1 MSHTSV
7 SPQPSNDNRE
17 KGIIAWFCHNSVAA
31 NLLMLFILAAGIA
44 SAIVI
49 KIQVFP
55 DFETRMIQASMAY
68 PGAAP
73 EEVELAIVIPIEEA
87 IQDLSGIERLRS
99 TAREGAGNVMIEVS
113 GGFDINELLNEIKS
127 RIDRIVTFPNGV
139 ERPVVS
145 EVEMVQSILQVAVY
159 GNLDDRALKLFTQ
172 QIRDEILLLPEVSQ
186 AQIMGDRAFEIAV
199 EVPENTLRE
208 YGLTM
213 SEVASAIRAG
223 SVDIPGGSIRTESG
237 RIQLR
242 TQEQAYTGEQF
253 GNIVLRT
260 NPDGS
265 RLLIRDIANV
275 IDGFVET
282 EEFSR
287 FDGRRALNIQVMA
300 TPEQNVLDVDQAVMA
315 YIEENQGT
323 YPDGVN
329 VDTWGSNA
337 FYLKGQLNMM
347 LGNLVMGAVLVFFVL
362 ATFLRLTM
370 AVWVMIGIPVAFF
383 GAIWL
388 MPFGPYPVTINMISL
403 FGLILVLGIVVDDAI
418 ITAESVHTEVSE
430 KGQSLDNVIRGVK
443 RVSVPATFGVLTT
456 IAAFAPM
463 VLVGGQAAPF
473 FESICVIVT
482 LCLLFSLIESKL
494 ILPAHLSHAK
504 LRSPSDKHRGPL
516 RRYQDAVAARLQ
528 NIIHNRYQPLLR
540 KAIHNRYTT
549 VAVFVS
555 CLILSVGIIGGG
567 LVRFE
572 FFPNVPSDF
581 IQAELEMND
590 GVSFEA
596 RNNALT
602 RMEEAVL
609 SLNDDFPDETPVDH
623 VVVFTNGDTGGQMLV
638 ELTKSEDRSVSATE
652 IEQHW
657 RDKVGTIAGAREVRF
672 YSSTN
677 IGGGSAINLQL
688 EGANYRQLEAAGL
701 ELQAKLE
708 SYQGVF
714 DVTNSYSSGSEE
726 IKLELKPQAEQFGLT
741 ATALGS
747 QIRQGFFGEE
757 AQRLLRGRDELRV
770 MVRYPREERSAIADL
785 ENIRIRTPDGTEI
798 PFDEVA
804 DVNVSEG
811 FATIRRIDRQ
821 RTVTVSGDIDPLVA
835 QSQTVIRDIINNFI
849 PELLER
855 YPQVSFALG
864 GASEEQIELMQR
876 VAIFFTAAMFLIYT
890 LLAIPLKSYM
900 QPLIVMSVIP
910 FGMVGALI
918 GHIVFNVTVSM
929 MSLFGLVAL
938 AGVIVNDS
946 LIMVDFVNRGRA
958 EGMSM
963 EKAVLEAG
971 VSRFRAILLT
981 TLTTFF
987 GLLPIMFETSLQA
1000 QMVIPMTLSLGFGIL
1015 FGTALTLFLIPCFY
1029 LILEDLMAVMK
1040 GRQRPVVATP

>member
-1 MSHTSV
+1 MSTQPTS
-7 SPQPSNDNRE
+7 SQSDNQNRE
-17 KGIIAWFCHNSVAA
+17 RGLIAWFCHNSVAA

-113 GGFDINELLNEIKS
+113 SGFDVSELLNEIKS
-127 RIDRIVTFPNGV
+127 RIDRIVTFPDGV

-145 EVEMVQSILQVAVY
+145 EVEMTQGIMQVAVY

-186 AQIMGDRAFEIAV
+186 AQIFGDRAFEIAV
-199 EVPENTLRE
+199 EVSENTLRE

-223 SVDIPGGSIRTESG
+223 SIDIPGGSIRTESG

-265 RLLIRDIANV
+265 KLLIRDIAT
-275 IDGFVET
+275 IDDGFVET

-300 TPEQNVLDVDQAVMA
+300 TPEQNVLDVDRAVMA

-323 YPDGVN
+323 YAEGVN

-362 ATFLRLTM
+362 ATFLRLNM
-370 AVWVMIGIPVAFF
+370 ALWVMIGIPVAFF

-430 KGQSLDNVIRGVK
+430 NGQSIDNVIRGVK

-494 ILPAHLSHAK
+494 ILPSHLAHTR
-504 LRSPSDKHRGPL
+504 LRLPKNQRRSLL
-516 RRYQDAVAARLQ
+516 RRYQDVVAARLQ
-528 NIIHNRYQPLLR
+528 SVIHNHYQPLLR
-540 KAIHNRYTT
+540 KAIYSRYTT
-549 VAVFVS
+549 VSLFVAG
-555 CLILSVGIIGGG
+555 LILSAGVIGGG

-581 IQAELEMND
+581 IEASLEMND
-590 GVSFEA
+590 GVSYEA
-596 RNNALT
+596 RNQALT
-602 RMEEAVL
+602 RMEETIL
-609 SLNDDFPDETPVDH
+609 GLNDDFPDESPVDH
-623 VVVFTNGDTGGQMLV
+623 VIVFTNGDTGGQLLV
-638 ELTKSEDRSVSATE
+638 ELTKSEDRSVTATE
-652 IEQHW
+652 IEQRW
-657 RDKVGTIAGAREVRF
+657 REKVGTIAGAREIRF
-672 YSSTN
+672 FSSTN

-688 EGANYRQLEAAGL
+688 EGSNYQQLEAAGL

-708 SYQGVF
+708 SYEGVF

-726 IKLELKPQAEQFGLT
+726 IKLELKPQAEQLGLT
-741 ATALGS
+741 ATALGT
-747 QIRQGFFGEE
+747 QVRQGFFGEE
-757 AQRLLRGRDELRV
+757 AQRLLRGRDELKV
-770 MVRYPREERSAIADL
+770 MVRYPREERSAITDL
-785 ENIRIRTPDGTEI
+785 ENVRIRTPDGTEV

-804 DVNVSEG
+804 EVNVSEG

-821 RTVTVSGDIDPLVA
+821 RTVSVSGDIDPLVA
-835 QSQTVIRDIINNFI
+835 QSQTIIRDVVNNFI
-849 PELLER
+849 PDLLDR

-864 GASEEQIELMQR
+864 GASEEQVELMQR

-890 LLAIPLKSYM
+890 LLAIPLKSYL

-958 EGMSM
+958 EGKTM
-963 EKAVLEAG
+963 EAAVLEAG

-1000 QMVIPMTLSLGFGIL
+1000 QMVIPMTLSLGFGIV

-1029 LILEDLMAVMK
+1029 LILEDMLSVWK
-1040 GRQRPVVATP
+1040 GRRRPLVAA